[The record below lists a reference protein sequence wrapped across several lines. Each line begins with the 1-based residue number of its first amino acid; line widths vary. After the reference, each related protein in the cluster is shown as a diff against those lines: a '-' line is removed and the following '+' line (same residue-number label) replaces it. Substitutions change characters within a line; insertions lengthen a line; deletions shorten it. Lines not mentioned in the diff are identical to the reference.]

1 MPCIVLCALLGL
13 QGRTHDRAVLRYRID
28 QVHFWLF
35 RDRLHKSIDTCTDV
49 LVDCIESSNRVCEDE
64 KDDSEGEVDE
74 VSEEAIVKNIFE
86 LGLHFVE

>member
-1 MPCIVLCALLGL
+1 MLI
-13 QGRTHDRAVLRYRID
+13 
-28 QVHFWLF
+28 
-35 RDRLHKSIDTCTDV
+35 
-49 LVDCIESSNRVCEDE
+49 DCIESSNRVCEDE